1 MSAGDAGKAT
11 NGEHAMRPRF
21 DPTINFGHIMSS
33 TITLMAIGA
42 AWATFKS
49 DVAKL
54 AEADVR
60 HEKQLDAKADRE
72 TVARGELE
80 LSRRIVETQQN
91 LTASTV
97 SINEGF
103 REVKGLLRDL
113 DQKLDR
119 KADKQG
125 R

>member
-1 MSAGDAGKAT
+1 VS
-11 NGEHAMRPRF
+11 ERRIHF
-21 DPTINFGHIMSS
+21 DPTIKLGDLVGAV
-33 TITLMAIGA
+33 LMLIGA
-42 AWATFKS
+42 GAAYATLKGDIS
-49 DVAKL
+49 TLAATDARHDKL
-54 AEADVR
+54 IEQKV
-60 HEKQLDAKADRE
+60 DRE
-72 TVARGELE
+72 VLGRSELE
-80 LSRRIVETQQN
+80 LSRRIVETQQS

-119 KADKQG
+119 KADKPG

>member
-1 MSAGDAGKAT
+1 MT
-11 NGEHAMRPRF
+11 ERRIHF
-21 DPTINFGHIMSS
+21 DPTINLGHV
-33 TITLMAIGA
+33 ITATTFLVAAVGA
-42 AWATFKS
+42 YVTLKGDIATLAAT
-49 DVAKL
+49 DARHDKL
-54 AEADVR
+54 IEQKV
-60 HEKQLDAKADRE
+60 DRE
-72 TVARGELE
+72 VLGRSELE
-80 LSRRIVETQQN
+80 LSRRIVETQQS

-119 KADKQG
+119 KADKPG

>member
-1 MSAGDAGKAT
+1 
-11 NGEHAMRPRF
+11 MRPRF
-21 DPTINFGHIMSS
+21 DPTINLGHLL
-33 TITLMAIGA
+33 TATVTLLAIGG

-49 DVAKL
+49 DVASL
-54 AEADVR
+54 AKADER
-60 HEKQLDAKADRE
+60 HEKQIDTKADRE
-72 TVARGELE
+72 TVARAELE

-97 SINEGF
+97 SIREGF
-103 REVKGLLRDL
+103 LEVKGLLRDL

-119 KADKQG
+119 KADKAG

>member
-1 MSAGDAGKAT
+1 MPGTDAGKAT
-11 NGEHAMRPRF
+11 NEEHAMRPRF
-21 DPTINFGHIMSS
+21 DPTINLGHV
-33 TITLMAIGA
+33 ITATMTLVAIGG

-49 DVAKL
+49 DVAAL
-54 AEADVR
+54 AKADDR
-60 HEKQLDAKADRE
+60 HEKQIEAKADRE
-72 TVARGELE
+72 TVSRAELE

-91 LTASTV
+91 LTTTTV

-119 KADKQG
+119 KADKTG

>member
-1 MSAGDAGKAT
+1 MTDPAKRLT
-11 NGEHAMRPRF
+11 F
-21 DPTINFGHIMSS
+21 DPTINLGHVL
-33 TITLMAIGA
+33 TATTTLLAIGA
-42 AWATFKS
+42 GWAS
-49 DVAKL
+49 LRGDVANL
-54 AEADVR
+54 ASADLR
-60 HEKQLDAKADRE
+60 HEKQIEAKADKD
-72 TVARGELE
+72 TVSRGELE

-103 REVKGLLRDL
+103 REVKSLLRDL

-119 KADKQG
+119 KADKVG

>member
-1 MSAGDAGKAT
+1 MSAPGVSKET
-11 NGEHAMRPRF
+11 EEQHAMRPRF
-21 DPTINFGHIMSS
+21 DPTINLGHLL
-33 TITLMAIGA
+33 TATVTLLAIGG

-49 DVAKL
+49 DVASL
-54 AEADVR
+54 AKADER
-60 HEKQLDAKADRE
+60 HEKQIDTKADRE
-72 TVARGELE
+72 TVARAELE

-119 KADKQG
+119 KADKAG

>member
-1 MSAGDAGKAT
+1 MSAPSVSKETEGQ
-11 NGEHAMRPRF
+11 HAMRPRF
-21 DPTINFGHIMSS
+21 DPTVNLGHV
-33 TITLMAIGA
+33 ITATMTLAAIAG

-49 DVAKL
+49 DVASL
-54 AEADVR
+54 AKADER
-60 HEKQLDAKADRE
+60 HEKLIESKADRE
-72 TVARGELE
+72 TISRAELE

-91 LTASTV
+91 LTTTTV

-119 KADKQG
+119 KADKVG

>member
-1 MSAGDAGKAT
+1 MAAAEAGKAT
-11 NGEHAMRPRF
+11 NEEHAMRPRF
-21 DPTINFGHIMSS
+21 DPTINLGHLLSA
-33 TITLMAIGA
+33 TVTLLAIGG

-49 DVAKL
+49 DVASL
-54 AEADVR
+54 AKADER
-60 HEKQLDAKADRE
+60 HEKQIETKADRE
-72 TVARGELE
+72 TVSRAELE

-91 LTASTV
+91 LTTTTV

-119 KADKQG
+119 KADKAG